1 MKRLMVRAGCLW
13 PAGFDTESSRVLRAP
28 EPPLGAGRTEV
39 TWVMPRHDGRMAPT
53 LTPAYRVVV
62 TIGGPIMRWS
72 RLQVSGLDVLP
83 TSGPTLVVA
92 DHDSYWDPIA
102 IGVAARDVRQ
112 IRALAKSTLWKTPV
126 TAAFMSGMGHIPV
139 TRGVANDEALATA
152 VAELRAGA
160 CIGMFPEGTRSL
172 GRVLRA
178 RSGVGRLA
186 EAVPEAEVVCARSIG
201 TVDVVRVPHRPAV
214 RVEFFRP
221 RGGGLA
227 RGESAGAFSQR
238 LLDELRES
246 APREVPG
253 RRRTAARHRSR
264 IADVP
269 GP

>member
-1 MKRLMVRAGCLW
+1 MG
-13 PAGFDTESSRVLRAP
+13 PAF
-28 EPPLGAGRTEV
+28 
-39 TWVMPRHDGRMAPT
+39 
-53 LTPAYRVVV
+53 TPAYRAVLM
-62 TIGGPIMRWS
+62 IGGPIMRWS

-83 TSGPTLVVA
+83 ATGPTLVVA

-126 TAAFMSGMGHIPV
+126 TAAFMTGMGHIPV
-139 TRGVANDEALATA
+139 MRGANNDDALATA
-152 VAELRAGA
+152 IAELRAGA

-186 EAVPEAEVVCARSIG
+186 EAVPQAVVVGVRSIG
-201 TVDVVRVPHRPAV
+201 TVDVVRVPHRPAI

-221 RGGGLA
+221 RGGGLQP
-227 RGESAGAFSQR
+227 GESTAQFSQR

-246 APREVPG
+246 APLEVAG
-253 RRRTAARHRSR
+253 RRRTAARFGSR
-264 IADVP
+264 LA
-269 GP
+269 GPQ

>member
-1 MKRLMVRAGCLW
+1 M
-13 PAGFDTESSRVLRAP
+13 
-28 EPPLGAGRTEV
+28 
-39 TWVMPRHDGRMAPT
+39 
-53 LTPAYRVVV
+53 
-62 TIGGPIMRWS
+62 IGGPIMRWS

-83 TSGPTLVVA
+83 ATGPTLVVA

-126 TAAFMSGMGHIPV
+126 TAAFMTGMGHIPV
-139 TRGVANDEALATA
+139 MRGANNDDALATA
-152 VAELRAGA
+152 IAELRAGA

-186 EAVPEAEVVCARSIG
+186 EAVPQAVVVGVRSIG
-201 TVDVVRVPHRPAV
+201 TVDVVRVPHRPAI

-221 RGGGLA
+221 RGGGLQP
-227 RGESAGAFSQR
+227 GESTAQFSQR

-246 APREVPG
+246 APLEVAG
-253 RRRTAARHRSR
+253 RRRTAARFGSR
-264 IADVP
+264 LA
-269 GP
+269 GPQ